1 MTLAAV
7 AATAAVAGTALTA
20 SSQLA
25 AGKAAQKAA
34 NFNASVN
41 ERNAQAAEIR
51 AKNISRTTEFSI
63 QRSRKKFQRLNDRSQ
78 MAIRGNGWL
87 ATTGTPLKMLLQNAM
102 NFEEDVA
109 AQRLQS
115 ETKRLEQF
123 EIATNQRLQGQL
135 QRMQGQVARQVS
147 KTQAV
152 GTLLSGGSQAYLTYK
167 MA

>member
-34 NFNASVN
+34 NYNASVN

-147 KTQAV
+147 KNTSSRNFM
-152 GTLLSGGSQAYLTYK
+152 SGGSQAYLTYK